1 MNRIKI
7 LMDSGGDVPQHLL
20 EQYDITIVPLTI
32 IVDEK
37 EYTDFYELS
46 RKQYFDLL
54 AGSRELPR
62 TSQPNP
68 HTFLQYFRKFEADY
82 DEIIYIGMSSNGSGT
97 YQSGCIA
104 IQDYEQQEHKAKIFP
119 FDTWNATVGIGY
131 FAIQAARLREEGMD
145 CTAIVQRLTQLR
157 QHFAS
162 YLIPET
168 LEYLKKGG
176 RVNTVTSIIGG
187 LLDIRPV
194 ITICEG
200 WGRNYGKVRGARQA
214 VSRLAELFQQ
224 QHADLEAYISHCNN
238 IERAQEL
245 AALLRQKFQ
254 DICVE
259 ITEMGPVL
267 STHAGPGTI
276 GLHFLRKDTHTLTT

>member
-1 MNRIKI
+1 MTRIKI

-20 EQYDITIVPLTI
+20 EQYDITIIPLTI

-46 RKQYFDLL
+46 RQQYFALL
-54 AGSRELPR
+54 SNCREVPR

-68 HTFLQYFRKFEADY
+68 HTFLQYFRKFEDDY

-104 IQDYEQQEHKAKIFP
+104 IQDYEQHNPKAKIFP
-119 FDTWNATVGIGY
+119 FDTWNATMGIGY
-131 FAIQAARLREEGMD
+131 FAIQAARLREQGLSSTD
-145 CTAIVQRLTQLR
+145 IIQRLTELR
-157 QHFAS
+157 QRFAS
-162 YLIPET
+162 YMIPET
-168 LEYLKKGG
+168 MEFLKKGG

-187 LLDIRPV
+187 LLDIRPI

-214 VSRLAELFQQ
+214 IARLVELFEK

-238 IERAQEL
+238 LSRAQEL
-245 AALLRQKFQ
+245 AALLGQKFS
-254 DICVE
+254 DICIE

>member
-1 MNRIKI
+1 MTRIKI

-46 RKQYFDLL
+46 RQQYFELL
-54 AGSRELPR
+54 AGCREVPR

-104 IQDYEQQEHKAKIFP
+104 VQDYEQQDPGAKIFP
-119 FDTWNATVGIGY
+119 FDTWNATMGIGY
-131 FAIQAARLREEGMD
+131 YAIQAARLREEGLD
-145 CTAIVQRLTQLR
+145 GAEIIQRLTRLR
-157 QHFAS
+157 QNFAT
-162 YLIPET
+162 YIIPET
-168 LEYLKKGG
+168 MEYLKKGG

-200 WGRNYGKVRGARQA
+200 WGRNYGKVRGAKQA
-214 VSRLAELFQQ
+214 VTRLAQLFEK
-224 QHADLEAYISHCNN
+224 QHADLEAYISHSNN
-238 IERAQEL
+238 LARAQDL
-245 AALLRQKFQ
+245 AALLRQKFA
-254 DICVE
+254 DICIE

-267 STHAGPGTI
+267 STHAGPGSI